1 MPLLKSTTNF
11 DFMGKRKFALAYS
24 TGLVVVTAIALLVR
38 GLNFGLDFTGGVL
51 IEVDYGKSVKLEDVR
66 QVLTE
71 AGYGDAVVQSFGTA
85 SDVLIRLPPPE
96 APEAGAAESESG
108 ANGAA
113 ATPGG
118 AGADANVDEQTG
130 AAQPRASGRPGR
142 NAAAQTGPTNDPG
155 TILGRRVADA
165 LRAQDPDATLLQV
178 QSIGAQVGA
187 DLADQASLALLIT
200 FAGVFIY
207 VMMRFRWKFAAGAI
221 VALIHDVI
229 AVVGWFS
236 IFHLTVDLTVL
247 AAVLAV
253 IGYSINDTI
262 VVFDRIRENFRA
274 MRRGSVVEVMN
285 VSINQTLSRTINTAL
300 TVLLVLIALLALG
313 GDSVRG
319 FSIALII
326 GTVMGT
332 YSSIYIAAA
341 LALLLG
347 ATPADMLVVKR
358 ESEVDALP

>member
-1 MPLLKSTTNF
+1 
-11 DFMGKRKFALAYS
+11 MGKRKLALAFS
-24 TGLVVVTAIALLVR
+24 TALVVMTVVALLVR

-51 IEVDYGKSVKLEDVR
+51 IEVDYGRAVKLEDVR

-96 APEAGAAESESG
+96 ANETGGAVGSEPAANGDGASANGATADAGANDAASAGAAG
-108 ANGAA
+108 AGARGRGGRGGAA
-113 ATPGG
+113 A
-118 AGADANVDEQTG
+118 E
-130 AAQPRASGRPGR
+130 
-142 NAAAQTGPTNDPG
+142 TGPANDPG

-165 LRAQDPDATLLQV
+165 LRAQDPNVDLLQV
-178 QSIGAQVGA
+178 QSIGAQVGS

-207 VMMRFRWKFAAGAI
+207 VMLRFRWRFAAGAI

-229 AVVGWFS
+229 AVIGWFS
-236 IFHLTVDLTVL
+236 VFHLTVDLTVL

-300 TVLLVLIALLALG
+300 TVLLVLIALLVLG
-313 GDSVRG
+313 GDTVRG

-332 YSSIYIAAA
+332 YSSIYIASA

-347 ATPADMLVVKR
+347 ATPADMLAVKR